1 MVLRVLVWPYLMW
14 RYAVLPS
21 MPSSFAAMQVAW
33 AEDDLK
39 LFGCRQAKAEPWR
52 MFLFNITADVWESGE
67 TDLLSTGTS
76 AQKEAMMRVA
86 KAMTRRMT
94 AWQASVEL
102 SQTERE
108 TNCSSKWVIR

>member
-1 MVLRVLVWPYLMW
+1 
-14 RYAVLPS
+14 

-39 LFGCRQAKAEPWR
+39 LFGCRQANAEPWR

-108 TNCSSKWVIR
+108 TNCSSKWA